1 MTVTYNIYCD
11 ESCHLEHDHQP
22 VMVLGAIWCPLE
34 KVKEVNLSIR
44 EIKRK
49 CGLAPSFEIKWIKV
63 SPAKQAFYLELVDY
77 FFDNKD
83 LHFRALI
90 VPEKSKLQHDLY
102 GQDHD
107 TWYYKMYFDMLK
119 VILEPDG
126 RYRIYLDIK
135 DTRSA
140 GKMAKLHDVLCNN
153 MYDFQRQI
161 IERVQTVRSHEV
173 EPLQL
178 ADLLIGAISYVNRG
192 LTGNSAKIALIK
204 RLQEKSGYTLVQ
216 TNLLRENKLNLFV
229 WHATERQA

>member
-1 MTVTYNIYCD
+1 MPITYNIYCD

-34 KVKEVNLSIR
+34 IVQEVNAAIRGIKQKHGLS
-44 EIKRK
+44 
-49 CGLAPSFEIKWIKV
+49 PSFEIKWIKA
-63 SPAKQAFYLELVDY
+63 SPAKQDFYLELVDY
-77 FFDNKD
+77 FFDNDD

-90 VPEKSKLQHDLY
+90 IPDKSKLQHDLY

-119 VILEPDG
+119 VILEPYA

-192 LTGNSAKIALIK
+192 LTTNSTKVAVIEKMRK
-204 RLQEKSGYTLVQ
+204 RSGYSLVQ
-216 TNLLRENKLNLFV
+216 TNLLREDKLNLFV